1 MIRGT
6 TPTISINI
14 SGLNLTDITRM
25 RVTFK
30 QNDILIVREDEE
42 IQNDGISTLFV
53 KLTQSETLKLRQGY
67 ITFQLKVLTKDERVY
82 LSAIKSL
89 VVDAALDNEVI

>member
-30 QNDILIVREDEE
+30 QNDILITREDNE
-42 IQNDGISTLFV
+42 IQNDGVSTLFI

-82 LSAIKSL
+82 ISAIKSL